1 MTKVKSAIDF
11 APVRAY
17 NIPISFLGVNMSN
30 QFEKYSNTFA
40 KMIQCPTVSSSG
52 AEYFDKFQQVLKEE
66 FPLVFSN
73 LEVFYPAG
81 DKDSESR
88 AILLKWKGKS
98 DRRPMVLMAHQ
109 DVVPASPEN
118 WKYDPY
124 GGTLEDGKIWGRGAM
139 DCKNTLFITINAV
152 EELIA
157 EGFVPEHDVYLSYS
171 DCEENSGMGAPYAVE
186 WFKEHDVH
194 PVVAI
199 DEGGAIVENAFPGMK
214 MPFAMVGIMEKGYAD
229 VRFTAH
235 SKGGHSSSPPNNTPL
250 ARLGA
255 FIDYCETH
263 VLFKRSMSKPALQM
277 LKGVSTGLG
286 GPLKFITKHAKG
298 FAPLIVKALP
308 MITPFGKALLGTTMV
323 FTMAEASDAPN
334 VIPQSA
340 SVVANLRFGP
350 GDKSADCIAK
360 LTDLA
365 KKYDLEVEVLTCRE
379 HSAFVDTECDEY
391 NHFVDTMREC
401 FPEIGISPYLMF
413 GGTDCRHMQTIVPC
427 AIRCTPCR
435 LNPQQLASMHAS
447 DENIDVQSLID
458 GTAFFKK
465 FISNF
470 K

>member
-1 MTKVKSAIDF
+1 
-11 APVRAY
+11 
-17 NIPISFLGVNMSN
+17 MSN

-73 LEVFYPAG
+73 LEVFYPG
-81 DKDSESR
+81 KDKDSESR
-88 AILLKWKGKS
+88 AILLKWRGKS

-186 WFKEHDVH
+186 WFKDHDVH
-194 PVVAI
+194 PVVAV

-235 SKGGHSSSPPNNTPL
+235 SKGGHSSSPPSNTPL
-250 ARLGA
+250 
-255 FIDYCETH
+255 
-263 VLFKRSMSKPALQM
+263 
-277 LKGVSTGLG
+277 
-286 GPLKFITKHAKG
+286 
-298 FAPLIVKALP
+298 
-308 MITPFGKALLGTTMV
+308 
-323 FTMAEASDAPN
+323 
-334 VIPQSA
+334 
-340 SVVANLRFGP
+340 
-350 GDKSADCIAK
+350 
-360 LTDLA
+360 
-365 KKYDLEVEVLTCRE
+365 
-379 HSAFVDTECDEY
+379 
-391 NHFVDTMREC
+391 
-401 FPEIGISPYLMF
+401 
-413 GGTDCRHMQTIVPC
+413 
-427 AIRCTPCR
+427 
-435 LNPQQLASMHAS
+435 
-447 DENIDVQSLID
+447 
-458 GTAFFKK
+458 
-465 FISNF
+465 
-470 K
+470 